1 MAGLKGRL
9 DVLVNN
15 AGWSKIEPVAEMSPQ
30 TWQRCLDVDLT
41 GTFVCMR
48 YALPAMIA
56 GGGGSIINISS
67 IAAWEMS
74 TEHGAAYS
82 AAKAGVLALTR
93 VAAAENG
100 AHGVRVNAVAPGLI
114 YNDFLR
120 KIYPEEFF
128 DNYVADKAFLGR
140 IGRPADIASMV
151 SFLASDEASYITGEV
166 FTVSEACRLVDDS
179 PLWWPASRLVSAYRD
194 RTMSPV
200 EVAELAQKRID
211 EINPTLHAFI
221 LPTPELA
228 HRQAGAA
235 EAAYR
240 NGRAGPLAG
249 VPVSIKDA
257 FHIEGHVTTL
267 GSLAHAGEMAGT
279 DSGAVSRLRRAG
291 AVFVGKTNVSEFCQ
305 SATTD
310 NLLGPDTAN
319 PFDPSR
325 TAGGSSGGAAA
336 SVASGTCTLGLGS
349 DGGGSIRIPA
359 SFCGLVGFKPTY
371 GTIDDAGGFKA
382 FSPFI
387 SVGPL
392 ARTVADAR
400 CLHTVLDAGGSGNT
414 TTPDAVGARR
424 VAWCPNPEGRPVGHR
439 SRRCSRGSGGEAGRG
454 RAPRRPRRAGP
465 PRMGGDLRTTGTGR
479 GGAAPRA
486 PARRSA
492 RADEV
497 PAAFTPGGCGPRP
510 SGARRG
516 TLGPGGIPA
525 SEWTGTSATTT

>member
-1 MAGLKGRL
+1 M
-9 DVLVNN
+9 
-15 AGWSKIEPVAEMSPQ
+15 
-30 TWQRCLDVDLT
+30 
-41 GTFVCMR
+41 
-48 YALPAMIA
+48 
-56 GGGGSIINISS
+56 
-67 IAAWEMS
+67 
-74 TEHGAAYS
+74 
-82 AAKAGVLALTR
+82 
-93 VAAAENG
+93 
-100 AHGVRVNAVAPGLI
+100 
-114 YNDFLR
+114 
-120 KIYPEEFF
+120 
-128 DNYVADKAFLGR
+128 
-140 IGRPADIASMV
+140 
-151 SFLASDEASYITGEV
+151 
-166 FTVSEACRLVDDS
+166 DDS

-424 VAWCPNPEGRPVGHR
+424 VAWCPNPEGRPVDTDLGDAVAAAVARLAAAGHHVARVELDLRGWEEIFGPLVLAEEGQRRGHLLDGPHELTRYQRR
-439 SRRCSRGSGGEAGRG
+439 SLQAAAGLDPAVLAGARSAQEGYRQRVDRHFRDYDVIATPATATTAFELGRRPVAVAGRPVK
-454 RAPRRPRRAGP
+454 R
-465 PRMGGDLRTTGTGR
+465 LW
-479 GGAAPRA
+479 GAFPFAVPFNVSGH
-486 PARRSA
+486 PA
-492 RADEV
+492 V
-497 PAAFTPGGCGPRP
+497 VLPVGLVHGLPAAIQLVGRH
-510 SGARRG
+510 GADTDLLVLAERLEAQMDLSPV
-516 TLGPGGIPA
+516 TIPK
-525 SEWTGTSATTT
+525 SVSAP